1 MNTDLLVSLLATDI
15 APARGDIVKRYLS
28 ASLLVAYICACTLA
42 LVGYG
47 LRPDMAAMLVTPLFW
62 LKLALPLSLAA
73 GAYMMLERLVRPGQA
88 VGRRWTGIAIP
99 ILFVWL
105 AALTV
110 LWEAPDGLRAS
121 LLMGKTWRTCPFNIA
136 LLSMPCLCA
145 VLFAA
150 RQLAPTHRTLAGAV
164 AGLLAGAL
172 GTLAYCL
179 HCPEM
184 GVPFWATWY
193 LLGMAIPTVTGAFL
207 GRQLL
212 RW

>member
-1 MNTDLLVSLLATDI
+1 MNTDTLVSLLATDI
-15 APARGDIVKRYLS
+15 APVRGDAVKRYLT
-28 ASLLVAYICACTLA
+28 ASLLLAYVCASIFA

-47 LRPDMAAMLVTPLFW
+47 LRPDMAVMLVTPLFW
-62 LKLALPLSLAA
+62 LKLALPLSVAT
-73 GAYMMLERLVRPGQA
+73 GAYLMLERLVRPGQA
-88 VGRRWTGIAIP
+88 VGSKWNGIAVP
-99 ILFVWL
+99 ILAVWL
-105 AALTV
+105 AAAIV
-110 LWEAPDGLRAS
+110 LWEAPPDLRAS

-136 LLSMPCLCA
+136 LLSAPCLFA
-145 VLFAA
+145 VLFAV
-150 RQLAPTHRTLAGAV
+150 RQLAPTRRSTAGAV

-193 LLGMAIPTVTGAFL
+193 LLGMAIPTATGALL
-207 GRQLL
+207 GRHVL

>member
-1 MNTDLLVSLLATDI
+1 MNTDALVSLLATDI
-15 APARGDIVKRYLS
+15 APVRGDTVKRYLTAS
-28 ASLLVAYICACTLA
+28 SLLAYIGASVFA

-47 LRPDMAAMLVTPLFW
+47 LRPDMAIMLVTPLFW
-62 LKLALPLSLAA
+62 LKLALPLSLAV

-88 VGRRWTGIAIP
+88 VGRRWSGIAMP
-99 ILFVWL
+99 VLAVWL
-105 AALTV
+105 AAVIV
-110 LWEAPDGLRAS
+110 LWEAPPTLRAS

-136 LLSMPCLCA
+136 LLSVPCLVA
-145 VLFAA
+145 VLFAV
-150 RQLAPTHRTLAGAV
+150 RQLAPTHRSIAGAV
-164 AGLLAGAL
+164 AGLLAGAI

-193 LLGMAIPTVTGAFL
+193 LLGMAIPTAIGALL
-207 GRQLL
+207 GRHVV